1 MATNDNLLHTD
12 EKMEKANAS
21 CWEGAHTGDGLSYV
35 TIFSIRLPSCL
46 ENPFINKCISALQ
59 GCEIYREGMNT
70 VFCHLF
76 RGVFNVHGGNI
87 SQEARRDK
95 IICTSLNFNLMTFIT
110 LIILNYNN

>member
-12 EKMEKANAS
+12 EKWKKQTLPVGK
-21 CWEGAHTGDGLSYV
+21 EGAHTGDGLSYNV

-46 ENPFINKCISALQ
+46 ENPFIKCISALQ

-70 VFCHLF
+70 IFCHLF

-87 SQEARRDK
+87 SQEER
-95 IICTSLNFNLMTFIT
+95 
-110 LIILNYNN
+110 

>member
-46 ENPFINKCISALQ
+46 ENPFNKCISALQ

-76 RGVFNVHGGNI
+76 RGMFNVHGGNI

-95 IICTSLNFNLMTFIT
+95 IICTSLNFHLMTFIT